1 MLYHKSLPFKATKA
15 TVIFFQ
21 SYILIFL
28 KFFNTD
34 LLQTAPQG
42 DFLSK
47 CKVVGR
53 EREFIFT
60 LTKEPAPALN
70 LDKPVNVML

>member
-28 KFFNTD
+28 KIFNID
-34 LLQTAPQG
+34 LLQTAPN
-42 DFLSK
+42 DA
-47 CKVVGR
+47 KV
-53 EREFIFT
+53 IF
-60 LTKEPAPALN
+60 
-70 LDKPVNVML
+70 